1 MCKVKFGVKI
11 LVSMLFLI
19 FVLFGI
25 CGYMLIHNNYEISLE
40 NEITHGMEENQ
51 LYRTALELSVLK
63 NMTQGSYMGEET
75 LAKAAK
81 ELDFNTEGMQALLC
95 IANYNGELLYVS
107 DAQAESI
114 LGNPTAEFFQ
124 VDDSYKNY
132 EIAEENGI
140 NYLKTV
146 GKITISDDI
155 YFLINIR
162 DIQDMYDSI
171 AQQWS
176 YFRWLLVFLVI
187 SLIILISIV
196 LIILLRPVKK
206 LDAST
211 DKMIAGD
218 YSVRINKY
226 SGDEIGNLAR
236 KFNLMAE
243 SIEKHVEEIEN
254 EGRKKEDFV
263 ANFTHELKTPMT
275 TMIGYADMI
284 RSKELPADMRFEA
297 ANYIVEEGIRLEKMS
312 QKLFQLFLAQ
322 AEGIELNRISVKTL
336 MEHVSQ
342 SVMPKIT
349 EKQMHLHTECA
360 EGVIYGD
367 LEMLESVFVNFI
379 DNAIKAS
386 TEGSD
391 IEFCCFKDDQK
402 HMYIEVSDHGHGIPK
417 EDLAKVSE
425 AFYMVDKSRTRKAG
439 GAGLGLALAGKII
452 NLHHAQWSITSEVNV
467 GTSVMVEFLP
477 EAEVMKKIAAK

>member
-1 MCKVKFGVKI
+1 MKFGVKI

-63 NMTQGSYMGEET
+63 NIAQGNYMGEET
-75 LAKAAK
+75 VLKAAK

-95 IANYNGELLYVS
+95 ITDRNGLLFYASDVVAEYVLGTP
-107 DAQAESI
+107 DAAFYSV
-114 LGNPTAEFFQ
+114 GDT
-124 VDDSYKNY
+124 YKNY
-132 EIAEENGI
+132 EITQQEEI
-140 NYLKTV
+140 HYLKTV
-146 GKITISDDI
+146 GRVTISDDI
-155 YFLINIR
+155 YYLINIR

-187 SLIILISIV
+187 SLSILISIV
-196 LIILLRPVKK
+196 LVILLRPVKK

-218 YSVRINKY
+218 YSVRIEKF
-226 SGDEIGNLAR
+226 SGDEIGNLAK
-236 KFNLMAE
+236 KFNIMAE
-243 SIEKHVEEIEN
+243 SIENHVAEIEN

-284 RSKELPADMRFEA
+284 RSKPLSAEMRFEA

-312 QKLFQLFLAQ
+312 QKLFQLFLIQ
-322 AEGIELNRISVKTL
+322 AEGITLNRISARTL
-336 MEHVSQ
+336 MEHVAG
-342 SVMPKIT
+342 SVMPKVQD
-349 EKQMHLHTECA
+349 KQLRLHIEV
-360 EGVIYGD
+360 EDGVIYGD
-367 LEMLESVFVNFI
+367 LELLESVFVNFI

-386 TEGSD
+386 KEGSD

-417 EDLAKVSE
+417 EDLNKVSE

-452 NLHHAQWSITSEVNV
+452 NLHYAQWSITSEVNV